1 MTYFAPVIHCILGGP
16 KIYKNQHYQDL
27 VFIMLKEPA
36 ENITQNNKW
45 YQSKTKNILK
55 STQENIVQDI

>member
-1 MTYFAPVIHCILGGP
+1 
-16 KIYKNQHYQDL
+16 
-27 VFIMLKEPA
+27 MLKEPA